1 MVSSVS
7 RRFLSVLF
15 VLAVA
20 LTVAIAQSKPQT
32 SRPQPKPQPQ
42 PQQTPVDTTTP
53 AEPGAQDIEVAKI
66 DTNLV
71 TVPVV
76 ATSINGLYI
85 GDLRKEEFTISED
98 GVAHDIAFF
107 GKISMPFHVILM
119 LDTSASTKDTLRQ
132 IQNAAFAF
140 VQQLQPADRV
150 KVITFDDQI
159 RDLNDFTS
167 NRETLRTAINSARSG
182 SGTKLYDAFEL
193 AMNTVRS
200 IEGRKAI
207 VIFTD
212 AVDWHSDNATFQS
225 TLRNLDE
232 EGVIVYPI
240 RYETRATTEAIARG
254 QAEQTTPTLPTIDVI
269 RRPPNGT
276 TAPTFPGGEPI
287 PTTGSERSTGP
298 LGLPLPEE
306 IMRRRREVGRERD
319 PRDPRGD
326 PRDSRYPAP
335 GEREQLPG
343 NIPPDDDRTS
353 PENRLPDRR
362 RIPGQPD
369 PSTTT
374 TTTRRRRGPD
384 DEITRMLDMAYAKA
398 DDYLNALAVKSGG
411 RLLRADTLAYLPDAF
426 AQIAAEL
433 RTQYLLGYYPLNK
446 EHDER
451 YRRIKVA
458 TTRKDVMI
466 RARPGYISTGAK

>member
-7 RRFLSVLF
+7 RRFLSVLV
-15 VLAVA
+15 VLAIA
-20 LTVAIAQSKPQT
+20 LTLAIAQSKPQG
-32 SRPQPKPQPQ
+32 SKPQPKPEPK
-42 PQQTPVDTTTP
+42 PVNPTLP
-53 AEPGAQDIEVAKI
+53 PEPSPQDIEVAKI

-71 TVPVV
+71 TVPVI

-98 GVAHDIAFF
+98 GVPHDIAFF

-150 KVITFDDQI
+150 KVITFDDEI

-193 AMNTVRS
+193 ALNSVRA
-200 IEGRKAI
+200 IDGRKAI

-254 QAEQTTPTLPTIDVI
+254 QAEQITPTLPTIDVI

-276 TAPTFPGGEPI
+276 TAPTFPGGDPI
-287 PTTGSERSTGP
+287 PTTGSERRTGP

-319 PRDPRGD
+319 PRDPR
-326 PRDSRYPAP
+326 DSRYPAP
-335 GEREQLPG
+335 GDREQLPG

-369 PSTTT
+369 PPPTTT
-374 TTTRRRRGPD
+374 TTRRRGPD

-398 DDYLNALAVKSGG
+398 DDYLNALALKSGG

-466 RARPGYISTGAK
+466 RARPGYLATGAK